1 MHRITFVLGLSA
13 LMVALVACDL
23 APTPRA
29 VPTFAPRATSTPV
42 SAGGKG
48 GIVRVTRGSL
58 HQTITA
64 RGRVNSVRES
74 YLFFN
79 IAGTIS
85 KISVAAG
92 DQIKQG
98 APIAQLD
105 AFAIEQDINLAKYE
119 AERADLLAKQQQAR
133 VASYDYRIES
143 AASQYTRYIEIK
155 DAAFQA
161 YRQKAPTPAD
171 HGRATVEYERFLR
184 AEADALR
191 TAAELNTYKS
201 DRQIYQLDADLYVK
215 LFQYHKGRAE
225 TLQARLKDAKLVA
238 PLNGL
243 VVSIDKNEGDPV
255 RAFEP
260 IGAIADP
267 AQLQIEVSVPEENIL
282 AIALGQATRI
292 ILDGF
297 PDREFSGKVKE
308 IATKAAIFQGKNV
321 YRVLIA
327 FENMSQ
333 VPATLRMGADIAFVL
348 QAKDDVLLV
357 PTNALVPDGLQR
369 YVTVLR
375 NGKPERVLVQV
386 GANGG
391 NQTEILAGV
400 VEDEQIVIP

>member
-1 MHRITFVLGLSA
+1 MLSA
-13 LMVALVACDL
+13 LMLALVACDL

-42 SAGGKG
+42 IGGKG
-48 GIVRVTRGSL
+48 GIVRVTRGAL
-58 HQTITA
+58 NQTLAA
-64 RGRVNSVRES
+64 RGRVGSSREAF
-74 YLFFN
+74 LFFN
-79 IAGTIS
+79 IAGTLS
-85 KISVAAG
+85 KISVATG
-92 DQIKQG
+92 DQVKQG
-98 APIAQLD
+98 APLAQLD
-105 AFAIEQDINLAKYE
+105 TFQLEQELNLAKYE
-119 AERADLLAKQQQAR
+119 AERADLLAKQQLAR
-133 VASYDYRIES
+133 VAAYDYRIES
-143 AASQYTRYIEIK
+143 ATSQYNRYVELK

-161 YRQKAPTPAD
+161 YRQRAPTPAD
-171 HGRATVEYERFLR
+171 HARAIAEYERFLR
-184 AEADALR
+184 AEADVLR

-201 DRQIYQLDADLYVK
+201 DRQVYQLDADLY
-215 LFQYHKGRAE
+215 LRQFQYHKNRAD
-225 TLQARLKDAKLVA
+225 TLQARLKDTKLVA

-243 VVSIDKNEGDPV
+243 VISIDKNEGDSV

-267 AQLQIEVSVPEENIL
+267 AQLHIEVSVPEENIL
-282 AIALGQATRI
+282 AIAIGQPTRL

-308 IATKAAIFQGKNV
+308 IANKASIFQGKNV

-327 FENMSQ
+327 FENLSQ

-357 PTNALVPDGLQR
+357 PTNAIVPDGLQR
-369 YVTVLR
+369 YVTVIR

-391 NQTEILAGV
+391 NQTEILSGV
-400 VEDEQIVIP
+400 AEDEQIVIP

>member
-1 MHRITFVLGLSA
+1 MHRINLVLILSA
-13 LMVALVACDL
+13 LMLALVACDL

-42 SAGGKG
+42 IGGKG
-48 GIVRVTRGSL
+48 GLVRVTRGAL
-58 HQTITA
+58 NQTLTA
-64 RGRVNSVRES
+64 RGRVGSSREAF
-74 YLFFN
+74 LFFN
-79 IAGTIS
+79 IAGTLS
-85 KISVAAG
+85 KISVATG
-92 DQIKQG
+92 DQVKQG
-98 APIAQLD
+98 APLAQLD
-105 AFAIEQDINLAKYE
+105 TFQLEQELNLAKYE
-119 AERADLLAKQQQAR
+119 SERSDLLAKQQLTR

-143 AASQYTRYIEIK
+143 TTNQYNRFVELK

-171 HGRATVEYERFLR
+171 HGRATAEYERFLR
-184 AEADALR
+184 AEADVLR

-201 DRQIYQLDADLYVK
+201 DRQVYQLDADLY
-215 LFQYHKGRAE
+215 LRQFQYHKNRAD
-225 TLQARLKDAKLVA
+225 TLQARLKDTKLVA

-243 VVSIDKNEGDPV
+243 VISIDKNEGDSV

-267 AQLQIEVSVPEENIL
+267 AQLHIEVSVPEENIL
-282 AIALGQATRI
+282 AIAIGQPTRL

-308 IATKAAIFQGKNV
+308 IANKASIFQGKNV

-327 FENMSQ
+327 FENLSQ

-357 PTNALVPDGLQR
+357 PTNAIVPDGLQR
-369 YVTVLR
+369 YVTVIR

-386 GANGG
+386 GAHGG
-391 NQTEILAGV
+391 NQTEILSGV
-400 VEDEQIVIP
+400 AEDEQIVIP